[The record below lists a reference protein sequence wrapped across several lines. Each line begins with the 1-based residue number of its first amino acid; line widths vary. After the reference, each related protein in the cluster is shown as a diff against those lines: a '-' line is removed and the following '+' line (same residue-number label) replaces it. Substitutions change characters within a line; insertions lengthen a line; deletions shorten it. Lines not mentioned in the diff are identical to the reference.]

1 MSARIYR
8 LVGSA
13 VPTYSDPSFAADV
26 PQIEIAEL
34 EDWTMGAL
42 NHGSVRRAS
51 WIPPLVRVNRLVV
64 TALAIGLMAGT
75 AACSD
80 DDTATGPGGGPV
92 TGAFPMRTAR
102 GMAVPHTFTDSKGS
116 KLTVEGGSLTIG
128 AGATYA
134 LNYKGKLNA
143 LTFDLTDEGTVS
155 VSGTTAVFTPD
166 DGDPPYSGKIQGTSI
181 TVNFKIAGAAF
192 DLGFKSN

>member
-1 MSARIYR
+1 MSAPNY
-8 LVGSA
+8 
-13 VPTYSDPSFAADV
+13 
-26 PQIEIAEL
+26 
-34 EDWTMGAL
+34 
-42 NHGSVRRAS
+42 GSVRRAS
-51 WIPPLVRVNRLVV
+51 WVSTVSRINRVLV
-64 TALAIGLMAGT
+64 TALSVGLIAGT

-80 DDTATGPGGGPV
+80 DDTATGPGGGGPV
-92 TGAFPMRTAR
+92 TGAFPMKTAR

-116 KLTVEGGSLTIG
+116 KLTVEGGSLTLG
-128 AGATYA
+128 AGGSYA

-166 DGDPPYSGKIQGTSI
+166 DGDPSYSGKIQGATI

-192 DLGFKSN
+192 ELGFKSN